1 MVPAVLKTILEVDTE
16 PLSPENFKE
25 FGAVNSSAHE
35 LVRGQ
40 GSSADQDTASEQSK
54 VSPVADNSDLASKQ
68 ANADSKTFKC
78 TPPTDLIGNDVYHA
92 KVLERH
98 RHRTQTFSPLSR
110 SKQDTAYLVIVAPTA
125 SDDMPDLNKVRAF
138 TCKGDQAVTYG
149 VSVWHAP
156 MIALGKETDFAVLIH
171 ENDVSE
177 DDFQEV
183 HLDELRV
190 RIKKASMNNVS
201 AKAKKRKGQ
210 TEEAFQ
216 KELDQF
222 HRDGPVWQTHDFFD
236 EDFMRQG
243 SAKMD
248 GNRVKFAAERQY
260 YLRNYSAAEKLI
272 TSANIQGRIGQELEV
287 ILRACRNKI

>member
-16 PLSPENFKE
+16 PLIPENFKE

-35 LVRGQ
+35 LVQGQ
-40 GSSADQDTASEQSK
+40 GSSADQETATESK
-54 VSPVADNSDLASKQ
+54 VNPVADNSDPASKQ
-68 ANADSKTFKC
+68 ATADSKTLKC
-78 TPPTDLIGNDVYHA
+78 TPPTDLIGNHVYHA

-98 RHRTQTFSPLSR
+98 RHSTQTFSPMGR
-110 SKQDTAYLVIVAPTA
+110 SEQDTAYLVIVAPTA
-125 SDDMPDLNKVRAF
+125 SDDMPDLNKARAF
-138 TCKGDQAVTYG
+138 TCKGDQAVTYKA
-149 VSVWHAP
+149 SVWHAP
-156 MIALGKETDFAVLIH
+156 MIALGKGTDFAVLIH

-190 RIKKASMNNVS
+190 RIKTASMNNVS

-222 HRDGPVWQTHDFFD
+222 HKDGPVWQTHDFFD

-248 GNRVKFAAERQY
+248 GNRVKYAAERQY

>member
-35 LVRGQ
+35 LVQGQ
-40 GSSADQDTASEQSK
+40 GSSADQETATEQSK

-68 ANADSKTFKC
+68 ATADSKTLKC
-78 TPPTDLIGNDVYHA
+78 TPPTDLIESDVYHA

-98 RHRTQTFSPLSR
+98 RHRAQTFSPMGR
-110 SKQDTAYLVIVAPTA
+110 SKQDTAYLVVVAPTA
-125 SDDMPDLNKVRAF
+125 SDGMPDLNKVRAF

-149 VSVWHAP
+149 ASVWHAP

-171 ENDVSE
+171 ENDVPE

-190 RIKKASMNNVS
+190 RIKKASMNSVS

-216 KELDQF
+216 KELHQF
-222 HRDGPVWQTHDFFD
+222 HTDGPVWQTHDFFD
-236 EDFMRQG
+236 EDFMRHG